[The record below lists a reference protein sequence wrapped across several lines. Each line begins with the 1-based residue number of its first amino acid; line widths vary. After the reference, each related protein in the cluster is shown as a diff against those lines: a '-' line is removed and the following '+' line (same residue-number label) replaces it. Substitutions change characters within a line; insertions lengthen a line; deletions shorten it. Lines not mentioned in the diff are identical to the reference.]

1 MDVSFPTWLP
11 DLGETF
17 AYLNDPESLSEE
29 RDRSEFAN
37 VPWSYFLEHKITSQ
51 GDSAIKLLDFFALKY
66 PALLPVSLQSVEPL
80 QVPEDAFEPDFL
92 NTYHVLPFNVTAPFL
107 SVAVV
112 DPDALTQ
119 FYPAYVAWAKEHKFS
134 LLQYFVALPSD
145 VINFRERCE
154 QKK

>member
-1 MDVSFPTWLP
+1 MDASTPTWLP

-17 AYLNDPESLSEE
+17 SYLADLDVLVSE
-29 RDRSEFAN
+29 RARSEFAAL
-37 VPWSYFLEHKITSQ
+37 PWPYFLEHKVVAS
-51 GDSAIKLLDFFALKY
+51 GDAAAKLLDFFAVKY
-66 PALLPVSLQSVEPL
+66 PALLPVSLAPVEPL
-80 QVPEDAFEPDFL
+80 QIPEDSFDPAFLDS
-92 NTYHVLPFNVTAPFL
+92 YHVFPFNYTAPFL

-112 DPDALTQ
+112 DPDSLTQ

-145 VINFRERCE
+145 VVNYRERCE